1 MKRNVLRI
9 TAALGAAAFLFTT
22 GFARAEDHASGQ
34 AGYLRSATYYSDDWV
49 INFWNSESSRMDEE
63 LAQIAEDGFNNIILV
78 VPWREFQPDTSPC
91 TYNSYAW
98 DKLDRVME
106 AAADQGLSV
115 MLRVGYTWDYYGR
128 DNVLSRY
135 RGLMYDGEV
144 RDAWMEYVGRL
155 YERASSHGNFC
166 GGFIT
171 WEDFWN
177 FTDTSASLGNKASGK
192 KMARQCGY
200 TEYAREH
207 YTLEELEDIYGH
219 SLESYDDLYFPEKD
233 SYARKIF
240 FEFYDDFLNGLLAES
255 QEAFPGL
262 SMEVRL
268 DVDPVEHGDGSLEG
282 FMHSSTFPCG
292 DAAYTSTMYSVPMG
306 FLNEHERV
314 TAEEV
319 LEKLPVFMN
328 RLHVY
333 SGGKPV
339 YIDQFLFTEN
349 TVGYEHNAQLM
360 DDQKALFLEK
370 AAPVLK
376 SMTMGYG
383 IWTYRD
389 YGDNKLYNA
398 QFGLGQ
404 EGWRFSGGS
413 SVVTR
418 DSTRQAM
425 IPGGAGIYQDIGNR
439 MTGTTG
445 KDTHVRFLAESE
457 GSSQL
462 SVSASG
468 RTRTLEVK
476 GARTVELVFENCS
489 AKDFS
494 ISVSGSTAYVDDVHV
509 FTFTTQGELYQMDGS
524 EGSCIEALRLMN
536 QNL

>member
-22 GFARAEDHASGQ
+22 GFARAEDHASGK

-339 YIDQFLFTEN
+339 YIDQFLFTDN

>member
-1 MKRNVLRI
+1 MKKHVLRI

-22 GFARAEDHASGQ
+22 GFARAEDHASGK
-34 AGYLRSATYYSDDWV
+34 AGYLKSATYYSDDWV

-78 VPWREFQPDTSPC
+78 VPWREFQPGTSPC

-128 DNVLSRY
+128 DDVLSRY
-135 RGLMYDGEV
+135 RGLMYDGDI

-155 YERASSHGNFC
+155 YGRASSHGNFC

-177 FTDTSASLGNKASGK
+177 FTDTSAGLGNKASAR

-200 TEYAREH
+200 TEYAGEH
-207 YTLEELEDIYGH
+207 YTLGELEEMYGH
-219 SLESYDDLYFPEKD
+219 SLDSYDNLYFPGKD
-233 SYARKIF
+233 SYARKVF

-268 DVDPVEHGDGSLEG
+268 DVDPVEHADGSLEG
-282 FMHSSTFPCG
+282 FMHSSTFPSG
-292 DAAYTSTMYSVPMG
+292 NAAYTSTMYSVPMG

-314 TAEEV
+314 TADEV

-333 SGGKPV
+333 GGGKPV
-339 YIDQFLFTEN
+339 YIDQFLFTDN

-413 SVVTR
+413 SVVR
-418 DSTRQAM
+418 RGKTRQAK
-425 IPGGAGIYQDIGNR
+425 IPGGAGIFQDIGNR

-457 GSSQL
+457 GVSQL

-468 RTRTLEVK
+468 RTKTVEVK
-476 GARTVELVFENCS
+476 GPGTVELVFENCS

-494 ISVSGSTAYVDDVHV
+494 IRVSGDTAYVDDVQV
-509 FTFTTQGELYQMDGS
+509 FTFTTRGELYQMDGS

>member
-339 YIDQFLFTEN
+339 YIDQFLFTDN